1 MKMYFLDGTVMP
13 FEHKVGPRLVGDY
26 RGVTPSQ
33 MKKLSD
39 LMLIMLQNGCQGA
52 VVHGTRLERGI
63 SEFLGN
69 NTRLLSDPNRL
80 DSLPFEFANHIM
92 SNFKMLRYM
101 VAEDESASSLTRR
114 YPRSGGFRR
123 TMRSSDWEWVRPLM
137 DLVKHTGSE
146 NLHGFEK
153 LLDAD
158 AEVEVDEE
166 GWPTIFK
173 TFMASCKD
181 GKEEEDDAED
191 REGADEEGAD
201 NMSVGKS
208 VVSMSRNSSCRTLL
222 YDDEGFPHCF
232 WPPHAEPCSTT
243 TLEEQQTPAND
254 DDVVG
259 DDDLKPI
266 VPRARARKA
275 QAKAV
280 KKKPAAKP
288 VVPAHVPLVL
298 GCSKCRYV
306 PTRCGQ
312 CKNPSFGGHRGPRPN
327 KALTT

>member
-1 MKMYFLDGTVMP
+1 MRTKGDALEGDALDG
-13 FEHKVGPRLVGDY
+13 L
-26 RGVTPSQ
+26 
-33 MKKLSD
+33 
-39 LMLIMLQNGCQGA
+39 C
-52 VVHGTRLERGI
+52 ERG
-63 SEFLGN
+63 
-69 NTRLLSDPNRL
+69 
-80 DSLPFEFANHIM
+80 
-92 SNFKMLRYM
+92 
-101 VAEDESASSLTRR
+101 
-114 YPRSGGFRR
+114 SGGFRK

-137 DLVKHTGSE
+137 DLVKHTGSD

-166 GWPTIFK
+166 GWPTISK
-173 TFMASCKD
+173 TSMASCED

-243 TLEEQQTPAND
+243 TLEEQQAPAND

-306 PTRCGQ
+306 PTGCGQ
-312 CKNPSFGGHRGPRPN
+312 CKNPSFGRCSANRCSHMCWDSCSCSCSSSRTSSRGNSNSWMHCKRRSMLLCCGCSGSRRGCSL
-327 KALTT
+327 KRVRRLQRVLRVQRIQKRTRD

>member
-1 MKMYFLDGTVMP
+1 MRTKGDALEGDALDG
-13 FEHKVGPRLVGDY
+13 L
-26 RGVTPSQ
+26 
-33 MKKLSD
+33 
-39 LMLIMLQNGCQGA
+39 C
-52 VVHGTRLERGI
+52 ERG
-63 SEFLGN
+63 
-69 NTRLLSDPNRL
+69 
-80 DSLPFEFANHIM
+80 
-92 SNFKMLRYM
+92 
-101 VAEDESASSLTRR
+101 
-114 YPRSGGFRR
+114 SGGFRK

-137 DLVKHTGSE
+137 DLVKHAGSE
-146 NLHGFEK
+146 NLLGTEK

-280 KKKPAAKP
+280 KKSQPRNQSCPHMCLWCSDAAN
-288 VVPAHVPLVL
+288 AAMCLQ
-298 GCSKCRYV
+298 GAGNAR
-306 PTRCGQ
+306 TRRSADAARTDARTCAGTAAAAAAAAA
-312 CKNPSFGGHRGPRPN
+312 GLPR
-327 KALTT
+327 AAT